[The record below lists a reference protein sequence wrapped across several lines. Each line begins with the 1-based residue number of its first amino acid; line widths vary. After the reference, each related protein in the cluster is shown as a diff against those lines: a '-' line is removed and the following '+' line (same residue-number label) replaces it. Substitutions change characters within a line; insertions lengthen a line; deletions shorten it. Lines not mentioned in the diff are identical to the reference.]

1 MERWYFVILQP
12 KSESR
17 ATAPDCRRVVVG
29 HFVGPCVLECYRET
43 RWLGMHKQVGTR
55 AGNYQRHTQ
64 QTLAHQHR
72 LTTRHDSWTA
82 ISQPGRFRHLANT
95 PHAHQTA
102 PCATQA
108 PDTRAQ
114 LPPRARQGALHPSTL
129 LRALQPTLLGVV
141 LRDRDAPYCMNPVRT
156 IITAFQPYI
165 ATAQLQQDFSHA
177 QVEKLFLVTEYLA
190 YLYPWL
196 EPTRNIKTRRSLRV
210 TPRSD
215 GQGGC
220 DRRASNWW
228 EKGSP

>member
-1 MERWYFVILQP
+1 
-12 KSESR
+12 
-17 ATAPDCRRVVVG
+17 
-29 HFVGPCVLECYRET
+29 
-43 RWLGMHKQVGTR
+43 
-55 AGNYQRHTQ
+55 
-64 QTLAHQHR
+64 
-72 LTTRHDSWTA
+72 
-82 ISQPGRFRHLANT
+82 
-95 PHAHQTA
+95 
-102 PCATQA
+102 
-108 PDTRAQ
+108 
-114 LPPRARQGALHPSTL
+114 
-129 LRALQPTLLGVV
+129 
-141 LRDRDAPYCMNPVRT
+141 MNPVRT